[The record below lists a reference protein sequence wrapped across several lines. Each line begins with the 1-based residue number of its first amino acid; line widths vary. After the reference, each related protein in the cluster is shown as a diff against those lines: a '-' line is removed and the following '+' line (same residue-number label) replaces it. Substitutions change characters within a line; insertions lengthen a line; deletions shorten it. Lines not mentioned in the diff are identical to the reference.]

1 MIINFFYHYKLER
14 QKIIA
19 RENHTFEMSLMLH
32 SYFMAITTTL
42 PSPPTPRAE
51 SFSQLVFCV
60 SSFSIYELSSFS
72 ARVFTALQLCYVQLF
87 VHQIFRLTASRG
99 QMLQKWKSS
108 GICCHLNIK
117 DFNFDEVQFIYFFF
131 LLLFI
136 FCCLKYKFIAKY
148 KVIQNDQY
156 SSSKT
161 CINLALVVRS
171 CLWKFW
177 VTFCIW
183 NDKHPHSFCVCV
195 DIQFPIPLLK
205 TQFFAH

>member
-42 PSPPTPRAE
+42 PSPPTLRAE

-131 LLLFI
+131 FCYSYFVVLNTNSLPNIKSSRMTSIVLLR
-136 FCCLKYKFIAKY
+136 
-148 KVIQNDQY
+148 
-156 SSSKT
+156 
-161 CINLALVVRS
+161 LV
-171 CLWKFW
+171 
-177 VTFCIW
+177 
-183 NDKHPHSFCVCV
+183 
-195 DIQFPIPLLK
+195 
-205 TQFFAH
+205 